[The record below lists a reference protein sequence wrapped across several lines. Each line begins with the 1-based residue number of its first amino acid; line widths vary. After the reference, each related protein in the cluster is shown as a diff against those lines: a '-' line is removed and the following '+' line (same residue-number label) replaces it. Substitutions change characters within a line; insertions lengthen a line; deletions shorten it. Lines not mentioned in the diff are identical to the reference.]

1 MGGVLV
7 FCAHP
12 DDEVLGAG
20 GTIAKYSNEGV
31 EVVAVIFSTGE
42 SSHPWMKKDFTIGM
56 REEETKNSHE
66 ILGTKQSINLGLKDG
81 NIKKDAESKEI
92 EQKVIALVNKY
103 KPDKIFTHAVDDP
116 HLDHQAV
123 YKITFAAIKSMN
135 YTGDVYSFEVWNPVN
150 LMKRSLPK
158 MYVDISKTF
167 PLKIKALQCFQSQK
181 MFILMLLPAVYS
193 RAITA
198 GLNAKCR
205 FAEVFYKIK

>member
-1 MGGVLV
+1 MGAVLV

-20 GTIAKYSNEGV
+20 GTIAKYSDEGSK
-31 EVVAVIFSTGE
+31 VVAVIFSTGE
-42 SSHPWMKKDFTIGM
+42 SSHPWMQREFTIDM
-56 REEETKNSHE
+56 REDETKKSHE
-66 ILGTKQSINLGLKDG
+66 LLGTSESINLGLKDG
-81 NIKKDAESKEI
+81 NIRKDAEDNEI
-92 EQKVIALVNKY
+92 EQKIIELIKKHN
-103 KPDKIFTHAVDDP
+103 PEKIFTHAVDDP

-123 YKITFAAIKSMN
+123 YKITSKAVKEMG
-135 YTGDVYSFEVWNPVN
+135 YKGDVYSFEVWNPLN
-150 LMKRSLPK
+150 LMKRNLPK

-181 MFILMLLPAVYS
+181 VFIMMLLPAVYS

-198 GLNAKCR
+198 GLNANCR